1 MYRKEL
7 FEFCKQKLSK
17 DRIVFDEILDIY
29 DIIKNF
35 LHQNKLL
42 LKHEENA
49 LLIKLVHF
57 LNKHSIH
64 AEHYSKKKPIYKY
77 QLDYSK

>member
-29 DIIKNF
+29 DIIKHF
-35 LHQNKLL
+35 LSENKLQ
-42 LKHEENA
+42 LKYEENA
-49 LLIKLVHF
+49 FLIKLVHF
-57 LNKHSIH
+57 LNKHSNH

-77 QLDYSK
+77 QVDYLK